1 MIENGDEGVFG
12 SCSPFFS
19 ILVTSLSTIS
29 LMNLEE
35 LNAQVYVP
43 FSSVS
48 TINIVNA
55 FPHPYLLFND
65 ARLKVKEVHII
76 PQLLPK
82 IIPG

>member
-1 MIENGDEGVFG
+1 
-12 SCSPFFS
+12 
-19 ILVTSLSTIS
+19 
-29 LMNLEE
+29 MNLEE